1 MQNKRLLANLFM
13 LTAAIIWGGALV
25 AQRIGM
31 DDIGPLLFSGI
42 RFSLGAAVVLPFLL
56 YRRHKALVQGQFL
69 NAGLLRAG
77 LLLGLLLTLGI
88 NLQQVGLL
96 YTKVSN
102 AGFISGL
109 YVIFVPL
116 IALLFGIRTGFGVWL
131 GALMAVAG
139 LYMLSVQDSLAIAR
153 GDWLQLTG
161 ALVWAL
167 HVLALGYFAKR
178 YDPLRLAFIQFLLCA
193 VASLSAAAYF
203 ETMVWQNIKQAIPAL
218 AYAGILSVGV
228 GFSLQAIAQ
237 KHAKAA
243 HAAII
248 LSLEGVFAALAAM
261 LFLNEI
267 LNSKGYFGAAL
278 MLTGMLVAQLWPHNT
293 TKEVTSLPGAH
304 P

>member
-1 MQNKRLLANLFM
+1 MQNKRLFANLLM

-69 NAGLLRAG
+69 DAGLLRAG
-77 LLLGLLLTLGI
+77 LFLGLLITLGI

-96 YTKVSN
+96 FTKVSN
-102 AGFISGL
+102 AGFISGM

-116 IALLFGIRTGFGVWL
+116 IGLLFGMRTSLGVWI
-131 GALMAVAG
+131 GASIAVAG
-139 LYMLSVQDSLAIAR
+139 LFLLSVQDSFAIAR
-153 GDWLQLTG
+153 GDWLQLTS

-178 YDPLRLAFIQFLLCA
+178 YDPLRLAFIQFLVCA
-193 VASLSAAAYF
+193 LASLIAASFF
-203 ETMVWQNIKQAIPAL
+203 ESLIWQNIKQAIPAL
-218 AYAGILSVGV
+218 AYAGILSAGV

-237 KHAKAA
+237 RHARAD

-248 LSLEGVFAALAAM
+248 LSLEGVFAALTAM
-261 LFLNEI
+261 LFLNET
-267 LNSKGYFGAAL
+267 LSAKSYLGASL
-278 MLTGMLVAQLWPHNT
+278 MLAGMLIAQLWPHNKT
-293 TKEVTSLPGAH
+293 NEVTTLPGAH